1 MNAPTDPPTRKAKSP
16 DKIAFDRL
24 IDICPYLLTMQKDS
38 FIELV
43 TKSGAA
49 PSVTIGCKGND
60 LYEIVGDDYQGRA
73 QIVTFEVDRDKREV
87 EALVFQK
94 EGESLQH
101 QSKASDKFHAFIGS
115 LARQGYQQNGV
126 ARGQGL

>member
-1 MNAPTDPPTRKAKSP
+1 MNSPAATTTRKATSP

-43 TKSGAA
+43 AKSEAA
-49 PSVTIGCKGND
+49 PSVKIECKGND
-60 LYEIVGDDYQGRA
+60 LYEINGEYQGRA
-73 QIVTFEVDRDKREV
+73 QIVTFEVDKDKREV
-87 EALVFQK
+87 EALIFQK
-94 EGESLQH
+94 EGEKNQY
-101 QSKASDKFHAFIGS
+101 QSEASDKFHAFIGS
-115 LARQGYQQNGV
+115 LARQGYQQKGV